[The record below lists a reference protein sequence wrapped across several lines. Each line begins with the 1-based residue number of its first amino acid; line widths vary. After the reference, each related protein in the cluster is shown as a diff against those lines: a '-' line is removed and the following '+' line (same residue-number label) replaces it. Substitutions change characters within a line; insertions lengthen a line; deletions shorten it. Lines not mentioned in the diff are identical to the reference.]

1 MGSLSEDIFRCLHW
15 SIQKKF
21 KVAIKRVEN
30 IRNKLCDMNDDTI
43 PYEDRIVQMK
53 TTDSIKSKAFEK
65 LKELKVSK
73 DSVKA
78 QNYLDGLLKI
88 PFGIFKKEKILS
100 FLDDFTKNITKLMSE
115 IEDSLK
121 ELNND
126 DDTIIFIK
134 NNLQELS
141 NYFKNDDYDTSHKL
155 ENFFRKLEDYLFKI
169 NNVIK
174 LDLKYNKISIN
185 DSDNKN
191 EQNISL
197 DKLEKIKQINEELD
211 NCDDDKLLNNIEL
224 KISNSIK

>member
-141 NYFKNDDYDTSHKL
+141 N
-155 ENFFRKLEDYLFKI
+155 FFRKLEDYLFKI